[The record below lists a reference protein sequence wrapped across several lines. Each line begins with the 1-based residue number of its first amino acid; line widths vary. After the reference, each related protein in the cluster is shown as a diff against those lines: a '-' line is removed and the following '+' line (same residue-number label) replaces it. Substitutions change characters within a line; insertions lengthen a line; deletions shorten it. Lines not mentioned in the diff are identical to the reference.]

1 MAAQL
6 EAALAKGNLN
16 RVKNLMRT
24 TTFED
29 INKVYNNASG
39 KKTTLNRVRSKGPA
53 YAPIGS
59 LLEQYGALSYEDSAS
74 MTIRALAKHQRI
86 IRLAKNEEEVEAL
99 MGSSVVGE
107 AGNEENMSPLVSPV
121 ARKEIDNSASVA
133 SNVAEAGNVENASPL
148 LSPVARSSE
157 EAQEENNSASL
168 YNPESPRAG
177 NYVVTPPPSP
187 KAKPQPK
194 PQAKPSVITILSE
207 RTTVHI
213 PIKLA
218 TEIVPGKRYY
228 MSRFFRTHI
237 DIPGMHF
244 IPQTR
249 DGPLVSPISGLSV
262 PVFKVGTRYQVID
275 TRNTTVPEKDRTYD
289 VYTDIASGG
298 SKTRRNTKRKTR
310 RRKNQKI

>member
-74 MTIRALAKHQRI
+74 MTIRALAKHQRS
-86 IRLAKNEEEVEAL
+86 IRLAKNEEETDAL

-121 ARKEIDNSASVA
+121 ARTEIDNSASVA

-168 YNPESPRAG
+168 YNPESPKAG
-177 NYVVTPPPSP
+177 NYLVTPPPSP
-187 KAKPQPK
+187 KAKP
-194 PQAKPSVITILSE
+194 SVITTLSE

-228 MSRFFRTHI
+228 MSLFFRTHI

-262 PVFKVGTRYQVID
+262 PVFKVGTRYKVID

-298 SKTRRNTKRKTR
+298 SKTRRNGKRKTR
-310 RRKNQKI
+310 RCKNQKI